1 MRANI
6 VSKYEFIKLN
16 GTVKPTIPV
25 YLEVNRVE
33 WL

>member
-25 YLEVNRVE
+25 YLEVNSA
-33 WL
+33 